1 MVKKRREKAQENARV
16 KAEEE
21 QMEQEEASVGEK
33 KDGEEEDETVKRRP
47 EQEGQVEV
55 RMGMGSPQSERRE
68 VEGMRTRD
76 ARGRELLT
84 SPPSHNME
92 PDT

>member
-1 MVKKRREKAQENARV
+1 MAQENARI

-33 KDGEEEDETVKRRP
+33 KDGEEEDGDEMRP

-76 ARGRELLT
+76 ARGSELLT